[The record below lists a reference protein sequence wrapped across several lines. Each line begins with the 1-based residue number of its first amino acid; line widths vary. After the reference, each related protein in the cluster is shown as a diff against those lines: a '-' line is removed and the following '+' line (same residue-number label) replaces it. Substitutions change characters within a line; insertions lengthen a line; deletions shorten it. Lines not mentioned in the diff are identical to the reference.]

1 MAAAHGELRELMSG
15 QLAMWYAQRFAPDN
29 WSFRIAEYM
38 EIRGEVDLVL
48 LERAARRR
56 LEEVETF
63 RLRFRV
69 VDGVPMQYLHDASD
83 YPVPVVDVSAEPDP
97 RAAAE
102 EWMQAD
108 LRRAV
113 DLDGGELSG
122 TALIKL
128 AGDLVYWYSWAH
140 HCAMD
145 GQGGL
150 LIAGR
155 GAELYTAL
163 LEGRSV
169 EDGAVEPVSVL
180 FDADRAYRE
189 SEGFEQDRQ
198 YWLGRLADLPIVM
211 AGGSNRTRRAQDA
224 PLRYTDAV
232 GPSEAAELKTAA
244 RGLKTSLAGL
254 SIAAAA
260 LYQHRMTGERDV
272 VVGIPVRARTGKRE
286 MAIPG
291 MTSNILPLRLTI
303 DPDTTVGD
311 LLRQTSQAIRE
322 GLRRQRYRYED
333 MHTDLRIAEGELCG
347 LLINVMS
354 FDYDLRFGDC
364 AITAHNLSTGPVN
377 GVRIDLYERSGLQV
391 NVDVNPDLH
400 DLGAASDVSRRY
412 LSVLRWLGAA
422 AGEERVGG
430 VELLDAEER
439 RLVVE
444 EWNDTGVEV
453 SSGSLVELF
462 EARVAAVP
470 DAVAVVGD
478 GVELSF
484 AEVDGRANRLARLLV
499 GRGVGVESVVGVCLE
514 RGVDLVVALLAVLKA
529 GGAYL
534 PVDPEY
540 PAERMAYL
548 VGQAGAVC
556 VITSCGVEAPGGVA
570 RVEMDDPAVV
580 AELGGLPGGAL
591 SADERGGVLSGG
603 SAAYVMFTSGSTG
616 RPKGVVVPHAGVV
629 NRLVW
634 MQERLR
640 LAPGERV
647 LQKTSFGFDVSV
659 WEFFWPLLWGGV
671 LVLARPGGQRDAA
684 YLAELIQREN
694 VRVAHFVPSMLEAF
708 LAEPAAAQCGG
719 LEWVVCSGE
728 ALPVHVM
735 RRFFE
740 VLGGVGLENYY
751 GPTEASI
758 DVTAWRCVPGESVPI
773 GRPVANTRA
782 FVLDE
787 FLRPVPPGVVGELY
801 VAGVQLAR
809 GYTGRPGLTAERFVA
824 CPFGAGER
832 MYRTGDRACW
842 DAEGELMFAGRVD
855 DQVKIRGFRVEPGE
869 VSTVLAACP
878 GVGQVVVVAREDVP
892 GDVRLV
898 AYVVAGGETVDVE
911 VVRGFAAERLPG
923 YMVPSAVVVLEA
935 LPVSVNGKLDR
946 RALPAPEY
954 TAGVGRAPANLREE
968 IVCAAFA
975 EVLGLESVSADDDF
989 YRLGGHSL
997 LVIRL
1002 VEVLRSRGVSVSARA
1017 LFDTPTPAGLAASV
1031 SAGQREVPDNLIP
1044 ADATAITPEMLPL
1057 VELTGEEIERIVATV
1072 EGGAANVADIYPLA
1086 PLQEGLLFHHLLA
1099 DGGED
1104 AYVTPAVLEFDS
1116 RGRVGQFV
1124 EALQRVVDRHDIYRT
1139 SLVWEGLRE
1148 PVQVVRRRAV
1158 LPVEEVVLEPG
1169 CVDPAGAL
1177 VELAGSVM
1185 DLHRAPLMG
1194 VHVAAVPG
1202 GERWLVLVRMHHVV
1216 RDHTALEVLFAEVR
1230 AFLAGR
1236 GAELAEPL
1244 PFRNFV
1250 AQARHGTTDAE
1261 HSHYFAELLGDVEE
1275 PTAPFG
1281 LVDVRGNG
1289 VDSVHEVVP
1298 FAAELHGRLREV
1310 ARRLGVSPATV
1321 LHVAWARVLATASG
1335 RQDVV
1340 FGTVLFGRMN
1350 AGAGA
1355 DRVPGPF
1362 MNTLPVRLRTGEL
1375 GVLAAVSAMRGQLAE
1390 LLEHEHAP
1398 LTLAQQASGVA
1409 GDTPL
1414 FTSFLNYRHN
1424 TGAGVDGEIEGA
1436 RLLFVRER
1444 TNYPLVILIDD
1455 NGDSMSVGVDAVA
1468 PIDARSVGLLVRT
1481 ATDNLVV
1488 ALELALDGGPDVPLN
1503 SVDVLDAKA
1512 RRLVVEEWN
1521 DTSAD
1526 RPSGTLAELFEA
1538 RVASGPDAVAVVGDE
1553 MELSFAEVDA
1563 RANRLARLLV
1573 ARGVGVES
1581 VVGVCLERGVDLVV
1595 ALLAVL
1601 KAGAAYL
1608 PVDPEYP
1615 AERMAYLVEQAGAA
1629 CVIASA
1635 GVGLPAGVVRV
1646 GVGDA
1651 AGLSGEPLRED
1662 ERGGVLDGGNAA
1674 YVMFTS
1680 GSTGRPKGVVVPH
1693 AGVVNRLVWMQERL
1707 RLAPGE
1713 RVLQKTSFGF
1723 DVSVWE
1729 FFWPLLWGGVLVLA
1743 RPGGQRDAAYLAEL
1757 IQRENVRVAHFVPS
1771 MLEVFLA
1778 EPAAAQCGGLEWV
1791 VCSGEALPAHA
1802 VRRFFEVLGGVGLE
1816 NYYGP
1821 TEASIDVTAW
1831 RCVPGESV
1839 PIGRP
1844 VANTRA
1850 FVLDEFLRPVPP
1862 GVVGELYVAGI
1873 QLARGY
1879 VGRAGLSAERFVAC
1893 PFEPGARMYRTGDR
1907 VSWNA
1912 DGELLFAGRVDD
1924 QVKIRGFRVEP
1935 GEVGS
1940 VLAACP
1946 GVGQVVVVAREDVPG
1961 DVRLVAYV
1969 VPALVDAEAVR
1980 GFAAERLPGY
1990 MVPSAVVVL
1999 EALPVSVNGKLDR
2012 KALPAPH
2019 YTAGVGR
2026 APANLREEVLCA
2038 AFAEVL
2044 GLDSVGVE
2052 DDFFRLGG
2060 HSLLVIRLVE
2070 ILRSR
2075 GVSVSV
2081 RALFETPTVTGLAA
2095 AAGPRQVEVPENRIP
2110 ADATAI
2116 TPEMLPLVELT
2127 VEEIERIVATVE
2139 GGAANVA
2146 DIYPLAPLQ
2155 EGLLF
2160 HHLLADGGEDA
2171 YVLRAV
2177 LEFDSRGRVGQF
2189 VEALQRVV
2197 DRHDIYRTS
2206 LVWEGL
2212 REPVQVVR
2220 RRAVL
2225 PVEEVVLEPGCVD
2238 PAGALVELAGSV
2250 MDLHRAPLMGVH
2262 VAAVPGG
2269 ERWLVLVR
2277 MHHVVR
2283 DHTALE
2289 VLLAEVRAF
2298 LAGRGAE
2305 LAEPLPFRNFV
2316 AQARGGVEDAEHS
2329 RYFAELL
2336 GDVQEPTAPFG
2347 LVDVRGDGVDSVHEV
2362 VPFAAG
2368 LHGRLR
2374 EVARRLGVSPATVL
2388 HVAWA
2393 RVLATAS
2400 GRQDVVFGTV
2410 LFGRMN
2416 AGAGADRVPGPF
2428 MNTLPV
2434 RLRTGELGVLA
2445 AVSAMRGQ
2453 LGKLLEHEHAPLTL
2467 AQQASGVAGDTPL
2480 FTSFLNYRHN
2490 TGAGVDGEMEGV
2502 RLLSVRERTNYPL
2515 VILID
2520 DNGDSTS
2527 VAVDAVAP
2535 IDARSVGLLV
2545 RTATDNLVAALELAL
2560 DGGPDLPLNSVDVLD
2575 AEERRLVVEDWNS
2588 TAVEGLDTPVV
2599 ESFEAQEPGA
2609 VAVVA
2614 DGVEVSYAELDERA
2628 NRLAHVLIGEGV
2640 RAESVVGVCLERGVD
2655 LIAALLAV
2663 WKAGAAY
2670 VPIDP
2675 RQPVERIAFMLADSR
2690 AVLTVTS
2697 EEIAEE
2703 LPAGRARM
2711 LTLDDTFT
2719 KMRLAA
2725 APATK
2730 PERAMLGE
2738 QAAYVIYTSGSTG
2751 RPKGVVVTQAG
2762 LANYVASVP
2771 GRLGMAGGRYA
2782 LVQGQATDLGNTIV
2796 FAALTTGGRL
2806 HIVPEDAATDPVALS
2821 ALQVDYLKMV
2831 PSHLAALGELE
2842 PLLPDRALVL
2852 GGEAAAPGWVE
2863 QLLTAAG
2870 RRGCAVFN
2878 HYGPTETTI
2887 GVATTRLRAGGV
2899 VPIGTPVA
2907 NTRMY
2912 VLDENLAP
2920 VPPGVVGE
2928 LYIAGAQLARGY
2940 LGRFS
2945 LTGERFVACPF
2956 DGGRMYR
2963 TGDRAR
2969 WTHDGELVFAGRVDD
2984 QVKIRGFRVEPGE
2997 VRAVLARCQGVD
3009 QVAVVAREES
3019 PGDLRLVGYLV
3030 AQDAE
3035 SASELP
3041 SVVRAFAAE
3050 RLPDHMVP
3058 SAWVVLD
3065 ALPLTANGKLD
3076 RHALPAPDRAAT
3088 TGAGRGPSSPREEA
3102 LCAAFAEVLGV
3113 PAVGVDDDFFELG
3126 GHSLL
3131 AVRLVELLR
3140 TRGVSVSVR
3149 TLFDTPTVAAL
3160 AGSAGIERVV
3170 PPANLIPADATAITP
3185 DLLPMVDLDADEVA
3199 RIVATVEGGAA
3210 NVADVYPLAP
3220 LQEGLLFHHLLA
3232 DGGDDAYVMPA
3243 VLRFD
3248 SRARLDA
3255 FLDALQQVVA
3265 RHDIYRTSYVWEGLR
3280 EPVQVVW
3287 RRAVLPVEEVALDPR
3302 AADPVAELVA
3312 AGGQTMDLG
3321 RPPMLDAHIAAEP
3334 RSDRWLVLV
3343 RAHHMV
3349 RDGTALEVLLAEIL
3363 AIMTGR
3369 GDELPRPLPFR
3380 DFVAQ
3385 ARGGVR
3391 RSEHER
3397 YFRELLG
3404 DVEEPTAPYGVADV
3418 RGDGAGV
3425 VRAQI
3430 GASPELID
3438 RLREVS
3444 RRLGVSPAT
3453 VLHVVWARVVAVVS
3467 GRDDVVFGTV
3477 LFGRMNAGM
3486 GADRVPGP
3494 FINTLPV
3501 RVRTGLLGA
3510 RDAVFEMRSQL
3521 GELLEHEHAPL
3532 ALAQQASG
3540 VAGDTPLFTTI
3551 LNYRRNTGQD
3561 LGRRW
3566 DESMEGARLVYARE
3580 RTNYPLALLADD
3592 DGDAIRLAVDA
3603 VAPID
3608 AHAVGALVRTGAENL
3623 VSALELALDE
3633 GSDLP
3638 LHAVSVLDEA
3648 ECHRVLAE
3656 WNGAAVEVEPA
3667 TLVELFEAQAR
3678 RTPEVVAVAS
3688 GQVEL
3693 SYAALDERANRLARL
3708 LVGRG
3713 VKVESTVGLVLGRG
3727 VEWVVAVLGVLKAGA
3742 AFLPLDPVYP
3752 ADRIAFSLADAGA
3765 ATVVT
3770 SSALAGRSPEGV
3782 QKVVLDDPAVVTELA
3797 GLAGA
3802 GLTAGERIGRLVPG
3816 CMAYVIYTSGSTGRP
3831 KGVMVTHDGAVNLI
3845 TAGGWQVEAGDRVLQ
3860 LASPGFDAACWEVLV
3875 ALWSGGCL
3883 VVADAQDLLPGAG
3896 LAEVVA
3902 RLEVSHALV
3911 PPSSLSVLAPADL
3924 AGIRTLVAGGEALGP
3939 ELVARWGVG
3948 RRLVN
3953 AYGPTEVTVCSAMTD
3968 EPMSGDEVSIGRPNV
3983 NTRAYVL
3990 DGFLRPVP
3998 PGVAGDLYLAGA
4010 QVARGY
4016 AGRPGLSAERFLADP
4031 FGPVGERMYRTGD
4044 RVRWTEAG
4052 RLVFA
4057 GRSDDQVKIRGFRI
4071 EPGEVQAAVAAHPR
4085 VVQAAVIARE
4095 DVPGEKSLVAY
4106 VVPEEDDARLAESVR
4121 AFAAE
4126 RLPAHMVPS
4135 AIVTLDALPVTTSGK
4150 LDRKALPAP
4159 AYKAGA
4165 GRGPA
4170 DAREEILCD
4179 LFAQVLGLPAV
4190 GVDDDFFALGGHSL
4204 LAVRF
4209 VSRVRTALGVE
4220 VPLRTLFKARTVAEL
4235 ARQFGDKK
4243 PARPALRPMRTREG
4257 S

>member
-1 MAAAHGELRELMSG
+1 M
-15 QLAMWYAQRFAPDN
+15 
-29 WSFRIAEYM
+29 
-38 EIRGEVDLVL
+38 
-48 LERAARRR
+48 
-56 LEEVETF
+56 
-63 RLRFRV
+63 
-69 VDGVPMQYLHDASD
+69 
-83 YPVPVVDVSAEPDP
+83 
-97 RAAAE
+97 
-102 EWMQAD
+102 
-108 LRRAV
+108 
-113 DLDGGELSG
+113 
-122 TALIKL
+122 
-128 AGDLVYWYSWAH
+128 
-140 HCAMD
+140 
-145 GQGGL
+145 
-150 LIAGR
+150 
-155 GAELYTAL
+155 
-163 LEGRSV
+163 
-169 EDGAVEPVSVL
+169 
-180 FDADRAYRE
+180 
-189 SEGFEQDRQ
+189 
-198 YWLGRLADLPIVM
+198 
-211 AGGSNRTRRAQDA
+211 
-224 PLRYTDAV
+224 
-232 GPSEAAELKTAA
+232 
-244 RGLKTSLAGL
+244 
-254 SIAAAA
+254 
-260 LYQHRMTGERDV
+260 
-272 VVGIPVRARTGKRE
+272 
-286 MAIPG
+286 
-291 MTSNILPLRLTI
+291 
-303 DPDTTVGD
+303 
-311 LLRQTSQAIRE
+311 
-322 GLRRQRYRYED
+322 
-333 MHTDLRIAEGELCG
+333 
-347 LLINVMS
+347 
-354 FDYDLRFGDC
+354 
-364 AITAHNLSTGPVN
+364 
-377 GVRIDLYERSGLQV
+377 
-391 NVDVNPDLH
+391 
-400 DLGAASDVSRRY
+400 
-412 LSVLRWLGAA
+412 
-422 AGEERVGG
+422 
-430 VELLDAEER
+430 
-439 RLVVE
+439 
-444 EWNDTGVEV
+444 
-453 SSGSLVELF
+453 
-462 EARVAAVP
+462 
-470 DAVAVVGD
+470 
-478 GVELSF
+478 
-484 AEVDGRANRLARLLV
+484 
-499 GRGVGVESVVGVCLE
+499 
-514 RGVDLVVALLAVLKA
+514 
-529 GGAYL
+529 
-534 PVDPEY
+534 
-540 PAERMAYL
+540 
-548 VGQAGAVC
+548 
-556 VITSCGVEAPGGVA
+556 
-570 RVEMDDPAVV
+570 
-580 AELGGLPGGAL
+580 
-591 SADERGGVLSGG
+591 
-603 SAAYVMFTSGSTG
+603 
-616 RPKGVVVPHAGVV
+616 
-629 NRLVW
+629 
-634 MQERLR
+634 
-640 LAPGERV
+640 
-647 LQKTSFGFDVSV
+647 
-659 WEFFWPLLWGGV
+659 
-671 LVLARPGGQRDAA
+671 
-684 YLAELIQREN
+684 
-694 VRVAHFVPSMLEAF
+694 
-708 LAEPAAAQCGG
+708 
-719 LEWVVCSGE
+719 
-728 ALPVHVM
+728 
-735 RRFFE
+735 
-740 VLGGVGLENYY
+740 
-751 GPTEASI
+751 
-758 DVTAWRCVPGESVPI
+758 
-773 GRPVANTRA
+773 
-782 FVLDE
+782 LDE
-787 FLRPVPPGVVGELY
+787 FLRPVPVGVVGELY

-809 GYTGRPGLTAERFVA
+809 GYVGRPGLSAERFVA
-824 CPFGAGER
+824 CPFEVGGR
-832 MYRTGDRACW
+832 MYRTGDRVSWNAG
-842 DAEGELMFAGRVD
+842 GELLFVGRVD
-855 DQVKIRGFRVEPGE
+855 DQVKVRGFRVEPGE
-869 VSTVLAACP
+869 VSSVLAGCP
-878 GVGQVVVVAREDVP
+878 GVGRVVVVAREDVP

-898 AYVVAGGETVDVE
+898 AYVVSAGGLVDVE
-911 VVRGFAAERLPG
+911 VVRGFAAERLPE
-923 YMVPSAVVVLEA
+923 YMVPSAVVVLDA
-935 LPVSVNGKLDR
+935 LPV
-946 RALPAPEY
+946 
-954 TAGVGRAPANLREE
+954 T
-968 IVCAAFA
+968 
-975 EVLGLESVSADDDF
+975 
-989 YRLGGHSL
+989 
-997 LVIRL
+997 
-1002 VEVLRSRGVSVSARA
+1002 
-1017 LFDTPTPAGLAASV
+1017 
-1031 SAGQREVPDNLIP
+1031 
-1044 ADATAITPEMLPL
+1044 
-1057 VELTGEEIERIVATV
+1057 
-1072 EGGAANVADIYPLA
+1072 
-1086 PLQEGLLFHHLLA
+1086 
-1099 DGGED
+1099 
-1104 AYVTPAVLEFDS
+1104 
-1116 RGRVGQFV
+1116 
-1124 EALQRVVDRHDIYRT
+1124 
-1139 SLVWEGLRE
+1139 
-1148 PVQVVRRRAV
+1148 
-1158 LPVEEVVLEPG
+1158 
-1169 CVDPAGAL
+1169 
-1177 VELAGSVM
+1177 
-1185 DLHRAPLMG
+1185 
-1194 VHVAAVPG
+1194 
-1202 GERWLVLVRMHHVV
+1202 
-1216 RDHTALEVLFAEVR
+1216 
-1230 AFLAGR
+1230 
-1236 GAELAEPL
+1236 
-1244 PFRNFV
+1244 
-1250 AQARHGTTDAE
+1250 
-1261 HSHYFAELLGDVEE
+1261 
-1275 PTAPFG
+1275 
-1281 LVDVRGNG
+1281 
-1289 VDSVHEVVP
+1289 
-1298 FAAELHGRLREV
+1298 
-1310 ARRLGVSPATV
+1310 
-1321 LHVAWARVLATASG
+1321 
-1335 RQDVV
+1335 
-1340 FGTVLFGRMN
+1340 
-1350 AGAGA
+1350 
-1355 DRVPGPF
+1355 
-1362 MNTLPVRLRTGEL
+1362 
-1375 GVLAAVSAMRGQLAE
+1375 
-1390 LLEHEHAP
+1390 
-1398 LTLAQQASGVA
+1398 
-1409 GDTPL
+1409 
-1414 FTSFLNYRHN
+1414 
-1424 TGAGVDGEIEGA
+1424 
-1436 RLLFVRER
+1436 
-1444 TNYPLVILIDD
+1444 
-1455 NGDSMSVGVDAVA
+1455 
-1468 PIDARSVGLLVRT
+1468 
-1481 ATDNLVV
+1481 
-1488 ALELALDGGPDVPLN
+1488 
-1503 SVDVLDAKA
+1503 
-1512 RRLVVEEWN
+1512 
-1521 DTSAD
+1521 
-1526 RPSGTLAELFEA
+1526 
-1538 RVASGPDAVAVVGDE
+1538 
-1553 MELSFAEVDA
+1553 
-1563 RANRLARLLV
+1563 
-1573 ARGVGVES
+1573 
-1581 VVGVCLERGVDLVV
+1581 
-1595 ALLAVL
+1595 
-1601 KAGAAYL
+1601 
-1608 PVDPEYP
+1608 
-1615 AERMAYLVEQAGAA
+1615 
-1629 CVIASA
+1629 
-1635 GVGLPAGVVRV
+1635 
-1646 GVGDA
+1646 
-1651 AGLSGEPLRED
+1651 
-1662 ERGGVLDGGNAA
+1662 
-1674 YVMFTS
+1674 
-1680 GSTGRPKGVVVPH
+1680 
-1693 AGVVNRLVWMQERL
+1693 
-1707 RLAPGE
+1707 
-1713 RVLQKTSFGF
+1713 
-1723 DVSVWE
+1723 
-1729 FFWPLLWGGVLVLA
+1729 
-1743 RPGGQRDAAYLAEL
+1743 
-1757 IQRENVRVAHFVPS
+1757 
-1771 MLEVFLA
+1771 
-1778 EPAAAQCGGLEWV
+1778 
-1791 VCSGEALPAHA
+1791 
-1802 VRRFFEVLGGVGLE
+1802 
-1816 NYYGP
+1816 
-1821 TEASIDVTAW
+1821 
-1831 RCVPGESV
+1831 
-1839 PIGRP
+1839 
-1844 VANTRA
+1844 
-1850 FVLDEFLRPVPP
+1850 
-1862 GVVGELYVAGI
+1862 
-1873 QLARGY
+1873 
-1879 VGRAGLSAERFVAC
+1879 
-1893 PFEPGARMYRTGDR
+1893 
-1907 VSWNA
+1907 
-1912 DGELLFAGRVDD
+1912 
-1924 QVKIRGFRVEP
+1924 
-1935 GEVGS
+1935 
-1940 VLAACP
+1940 
-1946 GVGQVVVVAREDVPG
+1946 
-1961 DVRLVAYV
+1961 
-1969 VPALVDAEAVR
+1969 
-1980 GFAAERLPGY
+1980 
-1990 MVPSAVVVL
+1990 
-1999 EALPVSVNGKLDR
+1999 VNGKLDR
-2012 KALPAPH
+2012 KALPAPR
-2019 YTAGVGR
+2019 YTAGAGR
-2026 APANLREEVLCA
+2026 APADLREEVLCA

-2044 GLDSVGVE
+2044 GLGSVGVD

-2070 ILRSR
+2070 MLRSR

-2110 ADATAI
+2110 ADATSI
-2116 TPEMLPLVELT
+2116 TPEMLPLVDLT
-2127 VEEIERIVATVE
+2127 AEEIERIVATVE

-2177 LEFDSRGRVGQF
+2177 LEFDSRDRVEQF

-2206 LVWEGL
+2206 LAWEGL

-2220 RRAVL
+2220 RHAVL
-2225 PVEEVVLEPGCVD
+2225 PVEEVTLEPDCAD

-2269 ERWLVLVR
+2269 DRWLALVR

-2316 AQARGGVEDAEHS
+2316 AQARGGVEDAEHA

-2336 GDVQEPTAPFG
+2336 SDVQEPTAPFG
-2347 LVDVRGDGVDSVHEV
+2347 LVDVRGDGADSVHEV
-2362 VPFAAG
+2362 VPFAAE

-2374 EVARRLGVSPATVL
+2374 EVARRIGVSPATVL

-2393 RVLATAS
+2393 RVLATVS
-2400 GRQDVVFGTV
+2400 SRYDVVFGTV

-2434 RLRTGELGVLA
+2434 RLRTGELGVLG
-2445 AVSAMRGQ
+2445 AVNAMRGQ
-2453 LGKLLEHEHAPLTL
+2453 LAKLLEHEHAPLTV

-2490 TGAGVDGEMEGV
+2490 AGPSVDGEMEGV

-2515 VILID
+2515 VVLID

-2535 IDARSVGLLV
+2535 IDARNVGLLV

-2560 DGGPDLPLNSVDVLD
+2560 DGGPELPLNSVNVLD
-2575 AEERRLVVEDWNS
+2575 EAGRHLVVEQWNS
-2588 TAVEGLDTPVV
+2588 TAAEGLGTPVV
-2599 ESFEAQEPGA
+2599 ASFEAQQPDA

-2614 DGVEVSYAELDERA
+2614 DGTEVTYAELDERA

-2640 RAESVVGVCLERGVD
+2640 RAESVVGVCLERGAD
-2655 LIAALLAV
+2655 LIATLLAV

-2703 LPAGRARM
+2703 LPAGRSRM

-2725 APATK
+2725 APATR

-2771 GRLGMAGGRYA
+2771 GRLGMSGGRYA
-2782 LVQGQATDLGNTIV
+2782 LVQGQATDLGNTVV

-2821 ALQVDYLKMV
+2821 GLRVDYLKMV
-2831 PSHLAALGELE
+2831 PSHLAALGEPE

-2863 QLLTAAG
+2863 HLLAAAE

-2887 GVATTRLRAGGV
+2887 GVATTRLRAGGE
-2899 VPIGTPVA
+2899 VPVGTPVA
-2907 NTRMY
+2907 NTRLY
-2912 VLDENLAP
+2912 VLDDDLAP

-2940 LGRFS
+2940 LGRPG

-2969 WTHDGELVFAGRVDD
+2969 WTPDGELVFAGRVDD

-2997 VRAVLARCQGVD
+2997 VRAVLAKCRGVD
-3009 QVAVVAREES
+3009 QVVVVAREET
-3019 PGDLRLVGYLV
+3019 PGDMRLVAYLV
-3030 AQDAE
+3030 ASDAE

-3041 SVVRAFAAE
+3041 SVVRGFAAE

-3113 PAVGVDDDFFELG
+3113 SAVGVDDDFFELG

-3160 AGSAGIERVV
+3160 AGSAGIERVL
-3170 PPANLIPADATAITP
+3170 PPPNLIPEHATAITP
-3185 DLLPMVDLDADEVA
+3185 DMLPMVDLDADEVA
-3199 RIVATVEGGAA
+3199 RVVATVEGGAA

-3248 SRARLDA
+3248 SRQRLDA
-3255 FLDALQQVVA
+3255 FLEALRQVVA

-3287 RRAVLPVEEVALDPR
+3287 RHAELPVEEVTLDPR

-3321 RPPMLDAHIAAEP
+3321 RPPLLDTHIAAEP
-3334 RSDRWLVLV
+3334 QSDRWLVLV

-3369 GDELPRPLPFR
+3369 GDDLPEPLPFR

-3404 DVEEPTAPYGVADV
+3404 DVEEPTAPYSVVDV
-3418 RGDGAGV
+3418 RGDGADV

-3430 GASPELID
+3430 AASPELIG

-3540 VAGDTPLFTTI
+3540 VAADTPLFTAI
-3551 LNYRRNTGQD
+3551 LNYRRSTGQD
-3561 LGRRW
+3561 LGERW
-3566 DESMEGARLVYARE
+3566 DESMEGVRLVYSRE
-3580 RTNYPLALLADD
+3580 RTNYPLALLAGD
-3592 DGDAIRLAVDA
+3592 DGDVIRLAVDA
-3603 VAPID
+3603 VSPID
-3608 AHAVGALVRTGAENL
+3608 AHAVGALVRTGVENL
-3623 VSALELALDE
+3623 VSALEPALDD

-3648 ECHRVLAE
+3648 ECRRVLAE

-3667 TLVELFEAQAR
+3667 TLVELFEAQVR
-3678 RTPEVVAVAS
+3678 RTPEAVAVAS
-3688 GQVEL
+3688 GEVEL

-3713 VKVESTVGLVLGRG
+3713 VAVESTVGLVLGRG

-3770 SSALAGRSPEGV
+3770 SSALAGRCLDGV
-3782 QKVVLDDPAVVTELA
+3782 QRVVIDDPAVVTELA
-3797 GLAGA
+3797 GLPGA
-3802 GLTAGERIGRLVPG
+3802 GLAAEERVGRLVPG

-3831 KGVMVTHDGAVNLI
+3831 KGVMVTHAGAVNLL
-3845 TAGGWQVEAGDRVLQ
+3845 TAGGWQVGAGDRVLQ

-3911 PPSSLSVLAPADL
+3911 PPSSLSVLAPSDL

-3939 ELVARWGVG
+3939 ESVARWGAG

-4031 FGPVGERMYRTGD
+4031 FGPMGERMYRTGD
-4044 RVRWTEAG
+4044 RVRWTETG

-4071 EPGEVQAAVAAHPR
+4071 EPGEVQAAVAAHPG

-4106 VVPEEDDARLAESVR
+4106 VVPEEEDDSRLAESVR

-4135 AIVTLDALPVTTSGK
+4135 AVVTLAALPVTTSGK

-4159 AYKAGA
+4159 AYKVGA

-4170 DAREEILCD
+4170 NAREEVLCD
-4179 LFAQVLGLPAV
+4179 LFAQVLGLPEV